1 MAKKKT
7 KNRLQA
13 ERELRNLRK
22 RIRTAQKAGFVFQDN
37 IPAIPARVTKKFID
51 EIRSLRG
58 AKLRER
64 AVGYVDENTGE
75 LLTPKEGIKATKQKA
90 QQKAR
95 ATKIAKEL
103 PSKEEIAKEL
113 PSKEEIAVE
122 RLREYADIISN
133 IATYQDML
141 SQLSGQKL
149 TRSPSAQEAAIG
161 GAQTVSQIIEAAIAH
176 GGEALIEAVSGNE
189 EAITNAIEVIMYD
202 SRGANIQTAVQFLVR
217 IFSKNLDES
226 TISDLSALED
236 SLGWELENE
245 N

>member
-22 RIRTAQKAGFVFQDN
+22 RIRTAQKAGFVFQEAL
-37 IPAIPARVTKKFID
+37 PAIPARVTKKFID

-64 AVGYVDENTGE
+64 AVGYVDESTGE

-103 PSKEEIAKEL
+103 PSKEEIVA
-113 PSKEEIAVE
+113 E

-133 IATYQDML
+133 IATYKDML
-141 SQLSGQKL
+141 SQVSAQKL
-149 TRSPSAQEAAIG
+149 SRSPSAQEAAIA
-161 GAQTVSQIIEAAIAH
+161 GAQTVSQIIEAAIAQ
-176 GGEALIEAVSGNE
+176 GGEALIEAISGNE

-202 SRGANIQTAVQFLVR
+202 SRGANIQAAVQFLVR
-217 IFSKNLDES
+217 IFSKVLDAS

>member
-22 RIRTAQKAGFVFQDN
+22 RIRTAQKAGFVFQGDL
-37 IPAIPARVTKKFID
+37 PAIPARVTKKFID

-64 AVGYVDENTGE
+64 AVGYVDESTGE

-90 QQKAR
+90 QHKAR

-103 PSKEEIAKEL
+103 PSKEEIVA
-113 PSKEEIAVE
+113 E
-122 RLREYADIISN
+122 RLHEYADIISN
-133 IATYQDML
+133 IATYKDML
-141 SQLSGQKL
+141 SQVSAQKL
-149 TRSPSAQEAAIG
+149 SRSPSAQEAAIA
-161 GAQTVSQIIEAAIAH
+161 GAQTVSQIIEAAIAQ
-176 GGEALIEAVSGNE
+176 GGESLIDAISGNE

-202 SRGANIQTAVQFLVR
+202 SRGANIQAAVQFLVR
-217 IFSKNLDES
+217 IFSKVLDAS

>member
-22 RIRTAQKAGFVFQDN
+22 RIRTAQKAGFVFQEDL
-37 IPAIPARVTKKFID
+37 PAIPSRVTKKFID

-64 AVGYVDENTGE
+64 ALGYVNESTGE

-103 PSKEEIAKEL
+103 PSKEEIVA
-113 PSKEEIAVE
+113 E

-133 IATYQDML
+133 IATYKDML

-149 TRSPSAQEAAIG
+149 NRSPSAQETAVA
-161 GAQTVSQIIEAAIAH
+161 GAQTVSQIIEAAIAQ
-176 GGEALIEAVSGNE
+176 GGEALIDAVSGNE

-202 SRGANIQTAVQFLVR
+202 SRGANIQAAVQFLVR

>member
-22 RIRTAQKAGFVFQDN
+22 RIRTAKKAGFVFQEDL
-37 IPAIPARVTKKFID
+37 PAIPARVTKKFID

-64 AVGYVDENTGE
+64 AVGYVDESTGE
-75 LLTPKEGIKATKQKA
+75 LLTPKEGIKVTKQKA

-103 PSKEEIAKEL
+103 PSKEEIVA
-113 PSKEEIAVE
+113 E

-133 IATYQDML
+133 IAAYKDML
-141 SQLSGQKL
+141 SQVSAQKL
-149 TRSPSAQEAAIG
+149 SRSPSAQEAAIA
-161 GAQTVSQIIEAAIAH
+161 GAQTVSQIIEAAIAQ
-176 GGEALIEAVSGNE
+176 GGESLIDAISGNE
-189 EAITNAIEVIMYD
+189 EAITNAIEIIMYD
-202 SRGANIQTAVQFLVR
+202 SRGANIQSAVQFLVR
-217 IFSKNLDES
+217 IFSKVLDAS
-226 TISDLSALED
+226 MISDLSALED

>member
-22 RIRTAQKAGFVFQDN
+22 RIHTAQKAGFVFQEDL
-37 IPAIPARVTKKFID
+37 PAIPSRVTKKFID
-51 EIRSLRG
+51 EIHSLRG

-64 AVGYVDENTGE
+64 ALGYVDESTGE

-103 PSKEEIAKEL
+103 PSKEEIA
-113 PSKEEIAVE
+113 AE

-133 IATYQDML
+133 IATYKDML

-149 TRSPSAQEAAIG
+149 NRSPSAQETAVA
-161 GAQTVSQIIEAAIAH
+161 GAQTVSQIIEAAIAQ
-176 GGEALIEAVSGNE
+176 GGEALIDAISENE
-189 EAITNAIEVIMYD
+189 EAITNVIEVIMYD
-202 SRGANIQTAVQFLVR
+202 SRGANIQAAVQFLVR

-236 SLGWELENE
+236 SIGWELENE

>member
-22 RIRTAQKAGFVFQDN
+22 RIRTAQKAGFVFQEDL
-37 IPAIPARVTKKFID
+37 PAIPSRVTKKFID
-51 EIRSLRG
+51 EVRSLRG

-64 AVGYVDENTGE
+64 AVGYVDESTGE
-75 LLTPKEGIKATKQKA
+75 ILTPKEGIKATKQKA

-103 PSKEEIAKEL
+103 PSKEEIVA
-113 PSKEEIAVE
+113 E
-122 RLREYADIISN
+122 RLREYADVISN
-133 IATYQDML
+133 IATYKDML
-141 SQLSGQKL
+141 SQVSGQKL
-149 TRSPSAQEAAIG
+149 NRSPSAQEAAIA
-161 GAQTVSQIIEAAIAH
+161 GAQTVSQIIDAAIAH
-176 GGEALIEAVSGNE
+176 GGEALIDAVSGNE
-189 EAITNAIEVIMYD
+189 EAITNAVEVIMYD
-202 SRGANIQTAVQFLVR
+202 SRGANIQSAVQFLVR
-217 IFSKNLDES
+217 IFSKNLNES
-226 TISDLSALED
+226 TISNLSALED

>member
-22 RIRTAQKAGFVFQDN
+22 RIRTAQKAGFVFQGDL
-37 IPAIPARVTKKFID
+37 PAIPSRVTKKFID

-64 AVGYVDENTGE
+64 AVGYVDESTGE

-103 PSKEEIAKEL
+103 PSKEEIVA
-113 PSKEEIAVE
+113 E
-122 RLREYADIISN
+122 RLREYADVISN
-133 IATYQDML
+133 IATYKDML
-141 SQLSGQKL
+141 SQVSGQKL
-149 TRSPSAQEAAIG
+149 NRSPSAQETAVA
-161 GAQTVSQIIEAAIAH
+161 GAQTVSQIIEAAIAQ
-176 GGEALIEAVSGNE
+176 GGEALIDAVSGNG

-202 SRGANIQTAVQFLVR
+202 SRGANIQAAVQFLVR

>member
-22 RIRTAQKAGFVFQDN
+22 RIRTAQKAGFVFQGDL
-37 IPAIPARVTKKFID
+37 PAIPARVTKKFID

-64 AVGYVDENTGE
+64 ALGYVDESTGE

-103 PSKEEIAKEL
+103 PSKEDIVA
-113 PSKEEIAVE
+113 E
-122 RLREYADIISN
+122 RLREYADVISN
-133 IATYQDML
+133 IATYKDML
-141 SQLSGQKL
+141 SQVSGQPL
-149 TRSPSAQEAAIG
+149 NRSPSAQEAAIA
-161 GAQTVSQIIEAAIAH
+161 GAQTVSQIIEAAIAQ
-176 GGEALIEAVSGNE
+176 GGEGLLDAISGNE

-202 SRGANIQTAVQFLVR
+202 SRGANIQSAVQFLVR

>member
-22 RIRTAQKAGFVFQDN
+22 RIRTAQKAGFVFQGEL
-37 IPAIPARVTKKFID
+37 PAIPSRVTKKFID

-64 AVGYVDENTGE
+64 AVGYVDESTGE

-113 PSKEEIAVE
+113 PSKEEIVAG
-122 RLREYADIISN
+122 RLREYADVISN
-133 IATYQDML
+133 IATYKDML
-141 SQLSGQKL
+141 DQVSGQKL
-149 TRSPSAQEAAIG
+149 NRSPSAQESAVA
-161 GAQTVSQIIEAAIAH
+161 GAQTVIQVIEAAIAQ
-176 GGEALIEAVSGNE
+176 GGEALLDAISGNE
-189 EAITNAIEVIMYD
+189 EAITKAIEIIMYD
-202 SRGANIQTAVQFLVR
+202 SRGANIQSAVQFLVR
-217 IFSKNLDES
+217 IFSKVLDES

>member
-22 RIRTAQKAGFVFQDN
+22 RIRTAQKAGFVFQEDL
-37 IPAIPARVTKKFID
+37 PAIPARVTKKFID
-51 EIRSLRG
+51 EVRSLRG

-64 AVGYVDENTGE
+64 ALGYVDESTGE

-103 PSKEEIAKEL
+103 PSKEEIVA
-113 PSKEEIAVE
+113 E
-122 RLREYADIISN
+122 RLREYADVISN
-133 IATYQDML
+133 IATYKDML
-141 SQLSGQKL
+141 SQLSGQPL
-149 TRSPSAQEAAIG
+149 NRSPSAQEAAIA
-161 GAQTVSQIIEAAIAH
+161 GAQTVSQIIEAAIAQ
-176 GGEALIEAVSGNE
+176 GGEALLDAVIGNE

-202 SRGANIQTAVQFLVR
+202 SRGANIQAAVQFLVR
-217 IFSKNLDES
+217 IFSKVLDAS

>member
-22 RIRTAQKAGFVFQDN
+22 RIRTAQKAGFVFQGDL
-37 IPAIPARVTKKFID
+37 PAIPARVTKKFID

-64 AVGYVDENTGE
+64 AVGYVDESTGE

-103 PSKEEIAKEL
+103 PSKEEIVAD
-113 PSKEEIAVE
+113 
-122 RLREYADIISN
+122 RLREYADVISN
-133 IATYQDML
+133 IATYKDML
-141 SQLSGQKL
+141 SQVSGQKL
-149 TRSPSAQEAAIG
+149 SRSPSAQETAAA
-161 GAQTVSQIIEAAIAH
+161 GAQTVIQIIEAAIAQ
-176 GGEALIEAVSGNE
+176 GGESLIDAISGNE

-202 SRGANIQTAVQFLVR
+202 SRGANIQAAVQFLVR

>member
-22 RIRTAQKAGFVFQDN
+22 RIRTAKKAGFVFQEDL
-37 IPAIPARVTKKFID
+37 PAIPARVTKKFID

-64 AVGYVDENTGE
+64 AVGYVDESTGE
-75 LLTPKEGIKATKQKA
+75 LLTPKEGIKVTKQKA

-103 PSKEEIAKEL
+103 PSKEEIV
-113 PSKEEIAVE
+113 VE
-122 RLREYADIISN
+122 RLREYADVISN
-133 IATYQDML
+133 IATYKDML
-141 SQLSGQKL
+141 AQVSGQKL
-149 TRSPSAQEAAIG
+149 NRSPSAQESAVA
-161 GAQTVSQIIEAAIAH
+161 GAQTVIQVIEAAIAQ
-176 GGEALIEAVSGNE
+176 GGEALLDAISGNE
-189 EAITNAIEVIMYD
+189 EAITNAIEIIMYD
-202 SRGANIQTAVQFLVR
+202 SRGANIQSAVQFLVR
-217 IFSKNLDES
+217 IFSKVLDAS
-226 TISDLSALED
+226 MISDLSALED

>member
-22 RIRTAQKAGFVFQDN
+22 RIRTAQKAGFVFQGEL
-37 IPAIPARVTKKFID
+37 PAIPARVTKKFID
-51 EIRSLRG
+51 EVRSLRG

-64 AVGYVDENTGE
+64 ALGYVDESTGE

-103 PSKEEIAKEL
+103 PSKEEIVAD
-113 PSKEEIAVE
+113 
-122 RLREYADIISN
+122 RLREYADVISN
-133 IATYQDML
+133 IATYKDML
-141 SQLSGQKL
+141 SQLSGQPL
-149 TRSPSAQEAAIG
+149 NRSPSAQEGAIV
-161 GAQTVSQIIEAAIAH
+161 GAQTVSQLIEAAIAQ
-176 GGEALIEAVSGNE
+176 GGEALLDAVIGNE

-202 SRGANIQTAVQFLVR
+202 SRGANIQAAVQFLVR

>member
-22 RIRTAQKAGFVFQDN
+22 RIRTAQKAGFVFQEDL
-37 IPAIPARVTKKFID
+37 PAIPARVTKKFID
-51 EIRSLRG
+51 EVRSLRG

-64 AVGYVDENTGE
+64 ALGYVDESTGE

-103 PSKEEIAKEL
+103 PSKEEI
-113 PSKEEIAVE
+113 IAE
-122 RLREYADIISN
+122 RLREYADVISN
-133 IATYQDML
+133 IATYKDML
-141 SQLSGQKL
+141 SQLSGQPL
-149 TRSPSAQEAAIG
+149 NRSPSAQEAAIV
-161 GAQTVSQIIEAAIAH
+161 GAQTVSQLIEAAIAQ
-176 GGEALIEAVSGNE
+176 GGEALLDAVIGNE

-202 SRGANIQTAVQFLVR
+202 SRGANIQAAVQFLAR

>member
-22 RIRTAQKAGFVFQDN
+22 RIRTAQKAGFVFQGDL
-37 IPAIPARVTKKFID
+37 PAIPARVTKKFID

-64 AVGYVDENTGE
+64 AVGYVDESTGE

-103 PSKEEIAKEL
+103 PSKEEIAT
-113 PSKEEIAVE
+113 E

-133 IATYQDML
+133 IATYKDML
-141 SQLSGQKL
+141 SQMSAQHLN
-149 TRSPSAQEAAIG
+149 RSPAAQESAGA
-161 GAQTVSQIIEAAIAH
+161 GAQTVIQIIEAAIAQ
-176 GGEALIEAVSGNE
+176 GGESLVDAISGNE

-202 SRGANIQTAVQFLVR
+202 SRGANIQAAVQFLVR

>member
-22 RIRTAQKAGFVFQDN
+22 RIRTAQKAGFVFQEDL
-37 IPAIPARVTKKFID
+37 PAIPARVTKKFID

-58 AKLRER
+58 TKLRER
-64 AVGYVDENTGE
+64 AVGYVDESTGE

-103 PSKEEIAKEL
+103 PSKEEIVA
-113 PSKEEIAVE
+113 E

-133 IATYQDML
+133 IATYKDML
-141 SQLSGQKL
+141 SQVSAQKL
-149 TRSPSAQEAAIG
+149 SRSPSAQEAAIA
-161 GAQTVSQIIEAAIAH
+161 GAQTVSQIIEAAIAQ
-176 GGEALIEAVSGNE
+176 GGESLIDAISGNE

-202 SRGANIQTAVQFLVR
+202 SRGANIQAAVQFLVR
-217 IFSKNLDES
+217 IFSKVLDAS

>member
-22 RIRTAQKAGFVFQDN
+22 RIRTAQKAGFVFQEDL
-37 IPAIPARVTKKFID
+37 PAIPARVTKKFID

-64 AVGYVDENTGE
+64 AVGYVDESTGE

-90 QQKAR
+90 QQKAK

-103 PSKEEIAKEL
+103 PSKEEIVA
-113 PSKEEIAVE
+113 E
-122 RLREYADIISN
+122 RLHEYADIISN
-133 IATYQDML
+133 IATYKDML
-141 SQLSGQKL
+141 SQVSAQKL
-149 TRSPSAQEAAIG
+149 SRSPSAQEAAIA
-161 GAQTVSQIIEAAIAH
+161 GAQTVSQIIEAAIAQ
-176 GGEALIEAVSGNE
+176 GGESLIDAISGNE

-202 SRGANIQTAVQFLVR
+202 SRGANIQAAVQFLVR
-217 IFSKNLDES
+217 IFSKVLDAS

>member
-22 RIRTAQKAGFVFQDN
+22 RIRTAQKAGFVFQEDL
-37 IPAIPARVTKKFID
+37 PAIPARVTKKFID

-64 AVGYVDENTGE
+64 AVGYVDESTGE

-103 PSKEEIAKEL
+103 PSKEEIVA
-113 PSKEEIAVE
+113 E

-133 IATYQDML
+133 IATYKDML
-141 SQLSGQKL
+141 SQVSAQKL
-149 TRSPSAQEAAIG
+149 SRSPSAQEAAIA
-161 GAQTVSQIIEAAIAH
+161 GAQTVSQIIEAAIAQ
-176 GGEALIEAVSGNE
+176 GGESLIDAISGNE

-202 SRGANIQTAVQFLVR
+202 SRGANIQAAVQFLVR
-217 IFSKNLDES
+217 IFSKVFDAS

>member
-22 RIRTAQKAGFVFQDN
+22 RIRTAQKAGFVFQGDL
-37 IPAIPARVTKKFID
+37 PAIPARVTKKFID
-51 EIRSLRG
+51 EVRSLRG

-64 AVGYVDENTGE
+64 SVGYVDESTGE

-103 PSKEEIAKEL
+103 PSKEEIVAQ
-113 PSKEEIAVE
+113 
-122 RLREYADIISN
+122 RLREYADVISN
-133 IATYQDML
+133 IATYKDML
-141 SQLSGQKL
+141 SQVSGQPL
-149 TRSPSAQEAAIG
+149 NRSPSAQEAAIA
-161 GAQTVSQIIEAAIAH
+161 GAQTVSQIIEAAIAQ
-176 GGEALIEAVSGNE
+176 GGEGLLDAISGNE

-202 SRGANIQTAVQFLVR
+202 SRGANIQAAVQFLVR
-217 IFSKNLDES
+217 IFSKVLGAS

>member
-22 RIRTAQKAGFVFQDN
+22 RIRTAQKAGFVFQEDL
-37 IPAIPARVTKKFID
+37 PAIPARVTKKFID

-64 AVGYVDENTGE
+64 AVGYVDESTGE

-103 PSKEEIAKEL
+103 PSKEEIVA
-113 PSKEEIAVE
+113 E
-122 RLREYADIISN
+122 RLREYADILSN
-133 IATYQDML
+133 IATYKDML
-141 SQLSGQKL
+141 SQVSAQKL
-149 TRSPSAQEAAIG
+149 SRSPSAQEAAIA
-161 GAQTVSQIIEAAIAH
+161 GAQTVSQIIEAAIAQ
-176 GGEALIEAVSGNE
+176 GGESLIDAISGNE

-202 SRGANIQTAVQFLVR
+202 SRGANIQAAVQFLVR
-217 IFSKNLDES
+217 IFSKVLDAS

>member
-22 RIRTAQKAGFVFQDN
+22 RIRTAQKAGFVFQGDL
-37 IPAIPARVTKKFID
+37 PAIPSRVTKKFID
-51 EIRSLRG
+51 EICSLRG

-64 AVGYVDENTGE
+64 AVGYVDESTGE
-75 LLTPKEGIKATKQKA
+75 ILTPKEGIKATKQKA

-103 PSKEEIAKEL
+103 PSKEEIVA
-113 PSKEEIAVE
+113 E
-122 RLREYADIISN
+122 RLREYADVISN
-133 IATYQDML
+133 IATYKDML
-141 SQLSGQKL
+141 SQVSGQKL
-149 TRSPSAQEAAIG
+149 NRSPSAQESAAV
-161 GAQTVSQIIEAAIAH
+161 GAQTVSQLLEAAIAQ
-176 GGEALIEAVSGNE
+176 GGEALIDAISGNE

-202 SRGANIQTAVQFLVR
+202 SRGANIQAAVQFLVR

>member
-22 RIRTAQKAGFVFQDN
+22 RIRTAQKAGFVFQGDL
-37 IPAIPARVTKKFID
+37 PAIPARVTKKFID

-64 AVGYVDENTGE
+64 ALGYVDESTGE

-103 PSKEEIAKEL
+103 PSKEEIVA
-113 PSKEEIAVE
+113 A
-122 RLREYADIISN
+122 RLREYADVISN
-133 IATYQDML
+133 IATYKDML
-141 SQLSGQKL
+141 SQVSGQPL
-149 TRSPSAQEAAIG
+149 NRSPSAQEAAIA
-161 GAQTVSQIIEAAIAH
+161 GAQTVSQIIEAAIAQ
-176 GGEALIEAVSGNE
+176 GGEGLLDAISGNE

-202 SRGANIQTAVQFLVR
+202 SRGANIQSAVQFLVR
-217 IFSKNLDES
+217 IFSKVLDGS

>member
-22 RIRTAQKAGFVFQDN
+22 RIRTAQKAGFVFQGDL
-37 IPAIPARVTKKFID
+37 PAIPARVTKKFID

-64 AVGYVDENTGE
+64 AVGYVDESTGE

-103 PSKEEIAKEL
+103 PSKEEIA
-113 PSKEEIAVE
+113 AE

-133 IATYQDML
+133 IATYKDML
-141 SQLSGQKL
+141 LQVSGQPL
-149 TRSPSAQEAAIG
+149 NRSPSAQEAAIA
-161 GAQTVSQIIEAAIAH
+161 GAQTVSQIIEAAIAQ
-176 GGEALIEAVSGNE
+176 GGEGLLDAISGNE

-202 SRGANIQTAVQFLVR
+202 SRGANIQAAVQFLVR
-217 IFSKNLDES
+217 IFSKALDAS

>member
-22 RIRTAQKAGFVFQDN
+22 RIRTAQKAGFVFQDDL
-37 IPAIPARVTKKFID
+37 PAIPSRVTKKFID

-64 AVGYVDENTGE
+64 AVGYVDESTGE

-103 PSKEEIAKEL
+103 PSKEEI
-113 PSKEEIAVE
+113 IAE
-122 RLREYADIISN
+122 RLREYADVISN
-133 IATYQDML
+133 LASYQDML
-141 SQLSGQKL
+141 SQVSGQKL
-149 TRSPSAQEAAIG
+149 SRSPSAQEAAIA
-161 GAQTVSQIIEAAIAH
+161 GAQTVSQLIEAAIAQD
-176 GGEALIEAVSGNE
+176 GESLLDAVSGNE
-189 EAITNAIEVIMYD
+189 ETITNAIEVIMYD
-202 SRGANIQTAVQFLVR
+202 SRGANIQAAVQFLVR
-217 IFSKNLDES
+217 IFSKNLDDS

>member
-22 RIRTAQKAGFVFQDN
+22 RIRTAQKAGFVFQGDL
-37 IPAIPARVTKKFID
+37 PAIPARVTKKFID
-51 EIRSLRG
+51 EVRSLRG

-64 AVGYVDENTGE
+64 AVGYVDESTGE
-75 LLTPKEGIKATKQKA
+75 FLTPKEGIKATKQKA

-103 PSKEEIAKEL
+103 PSKEEI
-113 PSKEEIAVE
+113 IAE
-122 RLREYADIISN
+122 RLRDYADVISN
-133 IATYQDML
+133 IASYQDML
-141 SQLSGQKL
+141 SQVNHQTL
-149 TRSPSAQEAAIG
+149 TRSLAAQEAAVA
-161 GAQTVSQIIEAAIAH
+161 GARIVSQVMDVAIAQ
-176 GGEALIEAVSGNE
+176 GGEWLIEVVTGNE
-189 EAITNAIEVIMYD
+189 EAIANAIDIILYD
-202 SRGANIQTAVQFLVR
+202 SRGGNIQNATQFLVR
-217 IFSKNLDES
+217 IFSSHLDDNDLS
-226 TISDLSALED
+226 NLSALED

>member
-22 RIRTAQKAGFVFQDN
+22 RIRTAQKAGFVFQGEL
-37 IPAIPARVTKKFID
+37 PAIPARVTKKFID

-64 AVGYVDENTGE
+64 AVGYVDESTGE
-75 LLTPKEGIKATKQKA
+75 LLTPEEGIKVTKQKA

-103 PSKEEIAKEL
+103 PSKEEIVA
-113 PSKEEIAVE
+113 A
-122 RLREYADIISN
+122 RLREYADVISN
-133 IATYQDML
+133 IATYKDML

-149 TRSPSAQEAAIG
+149 NRSPSAQESAVA
-161 GAQTVSQIIEAAIAH
+161 GAQTVSQLLEAAIAQ
-176 GGEALIEAVSGNE
+176 GGEALLDAVSGNE
-189 EAITNAIEVIMYD
+189 EAITNVIEVIMYD
-202 SRGANIQTAVQFLVR
+202 SRGANIQAAVQFLVR
-217 IFSKNLDES
+217 IFSKVLDES